1 MVRRTGQMGVP
12 VTVIDGQA
20 VVGFDRPRLEAL
32 LAARPKGG
40 SAPFGAAV
48 KPVAGGV
55 LVGRVRP
62 ASVADAAGL
71 RVGDVL
77 TRVGDHPI
85 TDAGTLV
92 TALAVGA
99 EPALTVLRN
108 GQELTLRA
116 HGR

>member
-32 LAARPKGG
+32 LAARPKT
-40 SAPFGAAV
+40 APASFGVAV
-48 KPVAGGV
+48 KPVPGGV

-77 TRVGDHPI
+77 TRVGGGPI
-85 TDAGTLV
+85 ADAAALTA
-92 TALAVGA
+92 ALAA
-99 EPALTVLRN
+99 DRELTLTVLRD

-116 HGR
+116 RMR